1 MNGTQSGDGSVNFGD
16 IGATPSIDFFNFV
29 TSAFMAFSQRQLLD
43 SADLFQRA
51 ATGDF
56 DLDRMLKDI
65 ISLSLRWTTLANIPA
80 EWMARFRTQSPMV
93 FFIVDEQT
101 ETLNPQSVT
110 PAIIAQDF
118 EVELRGFFNLRD
130 PTMAPLPMDDCIS
143 VEIKDNGSRL
153 EIRPVSLLQQELFP
167 GLYVGVVYGHRTG
180 ETTRQLLSLVF
191 LLAPFEEVR
200 PAMAPISPAP

>member
-56 DLDRMLKDI
+56 DLERMLKDI

-191 LLAPFEEVR
+191 LLAPFETVR
-200 PAMAPISPAP
+200 EAMEPISPAP